1 MKRSTKEH
9 IVTLPEMFVTGKME
23 EAIEYLKNS
32 EGKKICEQFCANSYL
47 NAIFNY
53 YLQEFKELSIGLR
66 MDIQIEGENLP
77 FREMG
82 QIIANGLENAGDVL
96 RTLDEDV
103 REASVQV
110 KCSRN
115 CLMIRIKN
123 RCTNKQPEKK
133 HPALRTGRK
142 EKGCGLGLSGI
153 QKIVEKQ
160 NGVMLC
166 YSEDNNFVLDVLI
179 KIRQPKVQSLR

>member
-1 MKRSTKEH
+1 MKRGTKEH

-23 EAIEYLKNS
+23 EAVEYLKNS
-32 EGKKICEQFCANSYL
+32 EEKEMWEQFCANSYL

-53 YLQEFKELSIGLR
+53 YLREFKELNIGLR
-66 MDIQIEGENLP
+66 LDIQIEGENFPL
-77 FREMG
+77 RETG

-96 RTLDEDV
+96 RTLEEEV

-123 RCTNKQPEKK
+123 RCTNNQPEKK
-133 HPALRTGRK
+133 HPVLRTGRK
-142 EKGCGLGLSGI
+142 EKGCGLGLTGI

-166 YSEDNNFVLDVLI
+166 YSENDNFVLDVLI
-179 KIRQPKVQSLR
+179 KIHRPKARSLR